1 MTIVAGRIQDFLQGL
16 GEGVLL
22 LFETLFWCK
31 SAPRNVDKIVAH
43 MEEIGNATL
52 PIATV
57 MGLFLGGVMAL
68 QSGSRLAQFGL
79 EGTIGG
85 IVGLSLVKELGPVMT
100 ALLIAGR
107 VGSATA
113 AEIGAMNVYEE
124 VDALRTLDINPVRYL
139 VMPRF
144 LASLVAFPALCL
156 YVDVVGLLG
165 GAVVSAINPNLD
177 VSLRAFRENFQDMVK
192 FSDVTDSVLKPVIF
206 GIAVTMT
213 CCYVGLRTTGGPE
226 EIGRAVTK
234 AVVVS
239 FMLVFVLDYLL
250 TRSLM

>member
-1 MTIVAGRIQDFLQGL
+1 VTIVAGRIQDFLQGL

-22 LFETLFWCK
+22 LLETLFWCK

-68 QSGSRLAQFGL
+68 QTGARLAQFGL

-144 LASLVAFPALCL
+144 LASLLAYPALCL
-156 YVDVVGLLG
+156 YVDAVGLLG
-165 GAVVSAINPNLD
+165 GAIVSATNPHID
-177 VSLRAFRENFQDMVK
+177 VSLGAFRQNFQDVVK
-192 FSDVTDSVLKPVIF
+192 FSDVTDSILKPVIF
-206 GIAVTMT
+206 GMAVTMA
-213 CCYVGLRTTGGPE
+213 CCYVGLRTRGGPE

-239 FMLVFVLDYLL
+239 FMLVFILDYLL